1 MTIAGVAVTVTD
13 DDAAGAAV
21 SETTLTVAEGG
32 SATYTV
38 RLNTQP
44 TSDVVITVS
53 SGNTDVTASPATLTF
68 TSSNWGT
75 AQTVTVSAA
84 QDADAVNDAAS
95 IAHAVVDASSAD
107 EFDAVTIAG
116 VAVTVTDDD
125 DAGAAVSETTVTVT
139 EGGSATYTVRLNTQ
153 PTSDVVISVTASG
166 SSDVTVS
173 PATLTF
179 TTANWS
185 TAQTVTVSAAQDA
198 DAVND
203 AASITHAVVDA
214 SSANEYDAV
223 TIARGGGDR
232 HRRRRRRGGGVR
244 DHGDGDRG
252 RQRLLHG
259 EAEHATHLQRGD
271 RRNRQR
277 QLRRDGVSGH
287 SDLHDVQLEHGEDGD
302 GGCRPGRRRGERR
315 GVHRPR
321 GGGRQQRRRVRRR
334 DHRRVAVTVTDDD
347 AAGAAVSETTL
358 TVAEGGSATYT
369 VRLNTQPTSDV
380 VITVSSGNTDV
391 TASPAT
397 LTFTSSN
404 WGTAQTVTV
413 AAAQDADAVNDAAS
427 IAHAVVDAS
436 SADEFDAVT
445 IAGVAV
451 TVTDDDAAGAAVSE
465 TTLTV
470 TEGGSATY
478 TVRLNTQPT
487 SDVVI
492 GVTASGNTDV
502 TVSPATLTFTTAN
515 WDTAQTVTVAAAQD
529 ADAVNDAASI
539 AHAVVDA
546 SSADEFDAVTIA
558 GVAVTV
564 TDDDAAGAA
573 VSETT
578 LTVAEGGSATYT
590 VRLNTQPTSDVVISV
605 TASGNTDVTVSPA
618 RLTFTTAN
626 WGTAQT
632 VTVAAAQDA
641 DAVNDAASIAHAVVD
656 ASSATSST
664 P

>member
-1 MTIAGVAVTVTD
+1 MTVSAAQDADAVNDAASIAHAVVDASSADEFDAVTIAGVAVTVTDDDAAGAAVSETTLTVAEGGSATYTVRLNTQPTSDVVITVSSGNTDVTASPATLTFTSSNWGTAQTVTVSAAQDADAVNDAASIAHAVVDASSADEFDAVTIAGVAVTVTD

-125 DAGAAVSETTVTVT
+125 DAGAAVSETTLTVA

-166 SSDVTVS
+166 NTDVTVS
-173 PATLTF
+173 PARLTF
-179 TTANWS
+179 TTSNWS
-185 TAQTVTVSAAQDA
+185 TAKTVTVSAAQDA

-214 SSANEYDAV
+214 SSA
-223 TIARGGGDR
+223 
-232 HRRRRRRGGGVR
+232 
-244 DHGDGDRG
+244 
-252 RQRLLHG
+252 
-259 EAEHATHLQRGD
+259 
-271 RRNRQR
+271 
-277 QLRRDGVSGH
+277 
-287 SDLHDVQLEHGEDGD
+287 
-302 GGCRPGRRRGERR
+302 
-315 GVHRPR
+315 
-321 GGGRQQRRRVRRR
+321 
-334 DHRRVAVTVTDDD
+334 
-347 AAGAAVSETTL
+347 
-358 TVAEGGSATYT
+358 
-369 VRLNTQPTSDV
+369 
-380 VITVSSGNTDV
+380 
-391 TASPAT
+391 
-397 LTFTSSN
+397 
-404 WGTAQTVTV
+404 
-413 AAAQDADAVNDAAS
+413 
-427 IAHAVVDAS
+427 
-436 SADEFDAVT
+436 DEFDAVT

-451 TVTDDDAAGAAVSE
+451 TVTDDD
-465 TTLTV
+465 
-470 TEGGSATY
+470 
-478 TVRLNTQPT
+478 
-487 SDVVI
+487 D
-492 GVTASGNTDV
+492 
-502 TVSPATLTFTTAN
+502 
-515 WDTAQTVTVAAAQD
+515 
-529 ADAVNDAASI
+529 
-539 AHAVVDA
+539 
-546 SSADEFDAVTIA
+546 
-558 GVAVTV
+558 
-564 TDDDAAGAA
+564 AGAA

-618 RLTFTTAN
+618 TLTLHDVQLEH
-626 WGTAQT
+626 G
-632 VTVAAAQDA
+632 A
-641 DAVNDAASIAHAVVD
+641 DGDGVRRPGRRRGERRSLHHPRGGGRQQRRRVRRRDHRRGGGD
-656 ASSATSST
+656 RHRR
-664 P
+664 